1 MNREQ
6 AKLELD
12 ITTLRPQDAS
22 DEAKAMAQ
30 SDQSLGAWLIQRT
43 AFDEKVADASAAN
56 TSVPNPFN
64 TPLLP

>member
-12 ITTLRPQDAS
+12 ATTLRPQDAS

-56 TSVPNPFN
+56 TTVPNPLN
-64 TPLLP
+64 IQLLP